1 MGKIY
6 KGFDP
11 DVRDQNAF
19 QQLFDVGDV
28 TYSTTDSQATYRTSL
43 SFISGGVVNLTGTT
57 SFATDG
63 TNVQNDISIPLGA
76 VSSGAITLT
85 RSSSAL
91 SAGKYS
97 VLLWGDKFDTQAQ

>member
-1 MGKIY
+1 MGELF

-11 DVRDQNAF
+11 DVRDSNAF
-19 QQLFDVGDV
+19 HQLIDVGEV
-28 TYSTTDSQATYRTSL
+28 TYSTTDSQATYRTRL
-43 SFISGGVVNLTGTT
+43 TFVKGGIVNLTGTT

-63 TNVQNDISIPLGA
+63 TNVQNDVSIPLGA

-91 SAGKYS
+91 TAGRYS